1 MLATNDDWDN
11 LQKDIENDKKTAEVY
26 LLHYPDRLKE
36 YRMRKAGALAK
47 RRNDSGGGGGSMP
60 GAPTEQAAVASI
72 SYDERHDEYY
82 WLKAVEVVQ
91 RVIGERKSIFLACR
105 READRRNSHAR
116 GQKPWVITTQML
128 FVEALGERFFD
139 SGQWVSERTVR
150 RYWRDI
156 ISKVANIHLRLKK

>member
-1 MLATNDDWDN
+1 
-11 LQKDIENDKKTAEVY
+11 
-26 LLHYPDRLKE
+26 
-36 YRMRKAGALAK
+36 MRKAGALAK

-105 READRRNSHAR
+105 READRRNSHVR
-116 GQKPWVITTQML
+116 GQRPWVAMTQML
-128 FVEALGERFFD
+128 FVQAIERRFFD
-139 SGQWVSERTVR
+139 SGSWISEKTIR
-150 RYWRDI
+150 RYWQELI
-156 ISKVANIHLRLKK
+156 AKVVDIHLRLKS

>member
-1 MLATNDDWDN
+1 MLATNEDWDS
-11 LQKDIENDKKTAEVY
+11 LQKDIEKDKKTAEEY
-26 LLHYPDRLKE
+26 LLHYTVKMAE
-36 YRMRKAGALAK
+36 YKLRKAGALA
-47 RRNDSGGGGGSMP
+47 RNRGESGGGGNMP
-60 GAPTEQAAVASI
+60 GAPTEQVAVASI

-139 SGQWVSERTVR
+139 SGQWVSECTVR

-156 ISKVANIHLRLKK
+156 VSKVVDIHLRLKK